1 MKHKESKMPNP
12 GYGFGPQSVN
22 LFHYNILNTKLL
34 VNAAYS
40 CQFDEIHLEFWWLW
54 F

>member
-34 VNAAYS
+34 VNAANFMKSIYNFGG
-40 CQFDEIHLEFWWLW
+40 FDFNSR
-54 F
+54 